1 MKNNAK
7 KIWVDLDNSPHV
19 LFFSP
24 IIRELKKKGYTVIIT
39 AKNHAQVC
47 DLADMF
53 NLSYKQ
59 IGRHYGKNKIMKI
72 LGVFIR
78 ALQML
83 PYVFYQKPDM
93 AFSHGS
99 RSQFFLS
106 ELLRIPYATAFD
118 YEHSKSIPF
127 VRPTMAFMPEVI
139 PKNAARKKIKYLV
152 RYPGIKEDVYVPDFK
167 PDDQIIHRLGLN
179 SGNIIA
185 TVRPPAMDAH
195 YQSPQ
200 SGKLFKSVINFL
212 GNHEHIRIVMLPRLD
227 SQSTFIQNEWP
238 DLFDNGKMI
247 IPDHVVNG
255 LNLIWH
261 SDLVLSGGGTII
273 REAAALDVPAYS
285 FFRGKTGEVDRYLTE
300 KGKMIMIQDIS
311 EIEDKIKVRKRKSFS
326 SQNIGSNT
334 TIKYIVKNVVEM
346 VEGTSQLR

>member
-1 MKNNAK
+1 MKKSAK

-24 IIRELKKKGYTVIIT
+24 IIRELEKSGYNVIIT

-47 DLADMF
+47 DLADLF
-53 NLSYKQ
+53 QLKYKQ
-59 IGRHYGKNKIMKI
+59 IGHHYGKNRMLKV

-78 ALQML
+78 ALQLL
-83 PYVFYQKPDM
+83 PYVLHHKPDM

-118 YEHSKSIPF
+118 YEHSRSIPF
-127 VRPTMAFMPEVI
+127 VRPTMALMPEVI
-139 PKNAARKKIKYLV
+139 PEKAARKKIKHIV

-167 PDDQIIHRLGLN
+167 PDDRIKNELGLN
-179 SGNIIA
+179 SGKIIA

-195 YQSPQ
+195 YQNPQ
-200 SGKLFKSVINFL
+200 SGKLFKSVIDYL
-212 GNHEHIRIVMLPRLD
+212 GSHENIKIVMLPRLE
-227 SQSTFIQNEWP
+227 SQSVFIKNEWP
-238 DLFDNGKMI
+238 DLFGNGRMI
-247 IPDHVVNG
+247 IPDQVVNG

-273 REAAALDVPAYS
+273 REAAALNVPAYS
-285 FFRGKTGEVDRYLTE
+285 FFRGKTGKVDKYLSE
-300 KGKMIMIQDIS
+300 KGKMTMIQNTN
-311 EIEDKIKVRKRKSFS
+311 EIKEKIKVQKRECFAE
-326 SQNIGSNT
+326 QNRGCNT
-334 TIKYIVKNVVEM
+334 TINFIVKNVVALIED
-346 VEGTSQLR
+346 SSLSR